1 MAGVQPG
8 EYAVRKEEVMRKLL
22 KQLLFWS
29 PRVLGLLF
37 ALFVSLFALDVFG
50 QGYGFWETLVALLIH
65 LIPVYVLLIALAI
78 GWRWEWVGA
87 LLFVGFGVWYLVMIW
102 EPAPLI
108 AILIGAWPIAAP
120 ALLVGLLFLL
130 DWFYEPK
137 LLAAH

>member
-1 MAGVQPG
+1 
-8 EYAVRKEEVMRKLL
+8 MRKLL

-50 QGYGFWETLVALLIH
+50 QGYGFWGTLGALLIH

-78 GWRWEWVGA
+78 GWRWEWIGA
-87 LLFVGFGVWYLVMIW
+87 LLFGGFGVWYLVMTW
-102 EPAPLI
+102 EPVPLI
-108 AILIGAWPIAAP
+108 AILIGALPIAAP

-137 LLAAH
+137 LQAAH